1 MRQLHLYNSLFNEET
16 LLPIALITCPAK
28 LLLNFPVDMP
38 EHAKDS
44 LRLFSSIHDG
54 IFACDRLTDAIE
66 MPRHRVDDVLQIEI
80 VGLWDLVFIW

>member
-1 MRQLHLYNSLFNEET
+1 
-16 LLPIALITCPAK
+16 
-28 LLLNFPVDMP
+28 MP

-54 IFACDRLTDAIE
+54 IFACDRLTDAIK